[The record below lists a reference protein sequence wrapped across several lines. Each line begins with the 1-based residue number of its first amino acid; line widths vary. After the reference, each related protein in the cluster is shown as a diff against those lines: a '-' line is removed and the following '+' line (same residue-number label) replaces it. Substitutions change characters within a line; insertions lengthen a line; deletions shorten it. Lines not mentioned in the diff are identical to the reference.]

1 MRPHLNPPL
10 KGEEEIGGTL
20 LCPFPSQGKVRM
32 GSWKRTP
39 PQSSPK
45 RGGRMLTRGGCT
57 AKKDKEYK
65 LEDRLK

>member
-20 LCPFPSQGKVRM
+20 LCPFPSQGKVRR

-45 RGGRMLTRGGCT
+45 RGGRNRRNSPLSLPLSGEG
-57 AKKDKEYK
+57 
-65 LEDRLK
+65 